1 MTYDVSIPVWG
12 IILFLAPIVGGGIWV
27 LIKMFFFN
35 KSSQERM
42 DLFENRLIHTDLKH
56 DNFEK
61 DFNEKILKLRS
72 DFEREFEKVDTS
84 ISKILEK
91 QIETQTLVK
100 LLVENR
106 IKNNGN
112 INQ

>member
-1 MTYDVSIPVWG
+1 MTYDVAIPVWG
-12 IILFLAPIVGGGIWV
+12 IVLFSIPFLGAGLWV

-42 DLFENRLIHTDLKH
+42 DLFENRLEHYDVRH

-61 DFNEKILKLRS
+61 DFNEKILKVRG
-72 DFEREFEKVDTS
+72 DFEKELENQHTKME
-84 ISKILEK
+84 KILEK

-100 LLVENR
+100 LLVDN
-106 IKNNGN
+106 KVKGS
-112 INQ
+112 